1 MLEVRNMKSE
11 EYDDEKHR
19 VVTLLSQD
27 EKDNLQILAWK
38 SGRSVSGYIRYLV
51 VEAIE
56 RESD

>member
-1 MLEVRNMKSE
+1 MKNE
-11 EYDDEKHR
+11 DQEIYDDEKHR

-27 EKDNLQILAWK
+27 EKDDLQILSWR
-38 SGRSVSGYIRYLV
+38 SGRSMSGYIRHLV